1 MLLLQAPQG
10 PRADL
15 PEGSLSGQDP
25 WAGSGPLGAPA
36 FVPTPI
42 GEQFIHAFC
51 AADPDEFRFLILEGS
66 RGEGKT
72 ASTVIAILA
81 MAERITELGMA
92 SALPYRVGVVRDTWK
107 NLSRTTI
114 ESLRDLQRQGLAIQF
129 IEQESEAAI
138 RDAAGRELVHF
149 WFFGLDRPADADRF
163 QGFTC
168 GCLWLEEVAPAAD
181 FSTGVPQESF
191 GIGMT
196 SVRQEGVP
204 LRVVVTMNP
213 PDEDHWIV
221 NVEQYL
227 ATLGRQEI
235 RVHRFFM
242 PPGHKAEHF
251 RVLAAEA
258 RDKAEGE
265 RWERAAKRFES
276 YRERSRQ
283 ALEAIG
289 RGDLATRLIGGERS
303 GVKIGEPV
311 VPQFSHRLHVSQAP
325 VTIYPHLPIIRG
337 WDTAL
342 HPGVVFF
349 QTLPANGGV
358 NVIGSLAGVNLG
370 MAQFLLE
377 EVLPFQEKYGL
388 KRRGVQRP
396 GQDIWRRGV
405 PAGQTWRDIGDPSA
419 ATGDNSN
426 SERSAKLTI
435 ENMLGTHFEP
445 GPVAFSARV
454 QALHAAFLRR
464 GRGERMFI
472 QIDREENKQLI
483 AALAGRAH
491 YPVDASGK
499 VTATAEAFKRATD
512 PIYSALID
520 GLGYALAVLYPA
532 HLWLKATQR
541 SRAPSEPLS
550 PAKTWLDV

>member
-1 MLLLQAPQG
+1 MRFIVGCEPAGAGGGVCFRVAHPSGLYIAHDFILTHNTSTAAI
-10 PRADL
+10 ADL
-15 PEGSLSGQDP
+15 
-25 WAGSGPLGAPA
+25 
-36 FVPTPI
+36 
-42 GEQFIHAFC
+42 
-51 AADPDEFRFLILEGS
+51 
-66 RGEGKT
+66 
-72 ASTVIAILA
+72 A
-81 MAERITELGMA
+81 MTERIMELGMA
-92 SALPYRVGVVRDTWK
+92 SALPYRVGVVRDTWT
-107 NLSRTTI
+107 NLERTTI
-114 ESLRDLQRQGLAIQF
+114 ESLRDLQRQGLPIQF
-129 IEQESEAAI
+129 LDQDREAAI
-138 RDAAGRELVHF
+138 RDGAGRELVHF

-227 ATLGRQEI
+227 ATLGRNEI

-242 PPGHKAEHF
+242 PPGAKAEHF
-251 RVLAAEA
+251 RALAAEA

-265 RWERAAKRFES
+265 RWERAARRFES

-283 ALEAIG
+283 ALESIG
-289 RGDLATRLIGGERS
+289 RGDLATRLIAGERS

-311 VPQFSHRLHVSQAP
+311 VPQFSHRLHVSDQP
-325 VTIYPHLPIIRG
+325 LVIYPHLPIVRG
-337 WDTAL
+337 WDVAL
-342 HPGVVFF
+342 SPGCAWF
-349 QTLPANGGV
+349 QALPANAGV
-358 NVIGSLAGVNLG
+358 NVIGSRAGINLG
-370 MAQFLLE
+370 MAQFILE

-388 KRRGVQRP
+388 KRRLAERP

-419 ATGDNSN
+419 ATPDNSN

-435 ENMLGTHFEP
+435 ENMLGTRFEP

-464 GRGERMFI
+464 GRGERMFV

-512 PIYSALID
+512 PAYSALID
-520 GLGYALAVLYPA
+520 ALGYPLAVLYPA
-532 HLWLKATQR
+532 HLWLKATQQ

-550 PAKTWLDV
+550 SAKTWLDV